1 MDLQLCETITNA
13 FGPSGFEGEV
23 AEAVQAALPCASQRD
38 AMQNVYAP
46 FAPLGGKPVVLLDA
60 HMDEVGFMV
69 QSITSNG
76 LVKLVPLGGWVEYN
90 VPAHIFHIRTRNG
103 STVRAVT
110 ASKPPHFLSAAE
122 RQAPLSLDSILLDA
136 GVSSR
141 EQALALG
148 IEPGCPVAPEAAFS
162 YNEATGFALGKAFDC
177 RLGCACLVE
186 LARALHGARLAVD
199 AVAAFS
205 TQEEVGL
212 RGAKVT
218 AEKLRPRLAICLEGT
233 PADDGFTPAGEA
245 QGVLGAGVQIRHR
258 DGSMVAHPGFVE
270 FARTVAQKD
279 GIPHQL
285 AVRTGGGTNGGSIH
299 LAPGGVPTLVLG
311 IPVRYAHTHYGYSA
325 AADYDAALA
334 LAGALLRA
342 LTPQVV
348 DELCPVV
355 AL

>member
-1 MDLQLCETITNA
+1 MLKA
-13 FGPSGFEGEV
+13 K
-23 AEAVQAALPCASQRD
+23 ALDDR
-38 AMQNVYAP
+38 
-46 FAPLGGKPVVLLDA
+46 
-60 HMDEVGFMV
+60 
-69 QSITSNG
+69 I
-76 LVKLVPLGGWVEYN
+76 
-90 VPAHIFHIRTRNG
+90 
-103 STVRAVT
+103 
-110 ASKPPHFLSAAE
+110 
-122 RQAPLSLDSILLDA
+122 
-136 GVSSR
+136 
-141 EQALALG
+141 
-148 IEPGCPVAPEAAFS
+148 
-162 YNEATGFALGKAFDC
+162 
-177 RLGCACLVE
+177 GCAVMLKLLQEPLPMDCTFVFT
-186 LARALHGARLAVD
+186 V
-199 AVAAFS
+199 
-205 TQEEVGL
+205 QEEVGL

-270 FARTVAQKD
+270 FARTVARKE

>member
-1 MDLQLCETITNA
+1 M
-13 FGPSGFEGEV
+13 
-23 AEAVQAALPCASQRD
+23 
-38 AMQNVYAP
+38 
-46 FAPLGGKPVVLLDA
+46 
-60 HMDEVGFMV
+60 
-69 QSITSNG
+69 
-76 LVKLVPLGGWVEYN
+76 
-90 VPAHIFHIRTRNG
+90 
-103 STVRAVT
+103 
-110 ASKPPHFLSAAE
+110 
-122 RQAPLSLDSILLDA
+122 
-136 GVSSR
+136 
-141 EQALALG
+141 
-148 IEPGCPVAPEAAFS
+148 
-162 YNEATGFALGKAFDC
+162 
-177 RLGCACLVE
+177 
-186 LARALHGARLAVD
+186 
-199 AVAAFS
+199 
-205 TQEEVGL
+205 GL

-270 FARTVAQKD
+270 FARTVAQKE

-348 DELCPVV
+348 DAAVPCCG
-355 AL
+355 ALKRGGILPRFQDNLTQKRGPAGPLFIFATTETRCCHAVFRAQTYTLKLTAVSPSKSLPNS